1 MTDETRDDIESV
13 NWPSWFEDYERRREL
28 EQRKRSGE
36 FREQV
41 LPRLTALGIR
51 KVVGGYSGYGDSG
64 DLHDLSCVGPD
75 EKPVEIDDALRR
87 ELVDFLYEFLPDGY
101 ETNEGGQGD
110 VTLDLSSMRI
120 DVDHEENY
128 TETKSSHEEF
138 DL

>member
-13 NWPSWFEDYERRREL
+13 NWPSWLEDYERRREL
-28 EQRKRSGE
+28 EQQKQSRE

-41 LPRLTALGIR
+41 LPRLESLGIR

-64 DLHDLSCVGPD
+64 DLHDLDCFGAD

-101 ETNEGGQGD
+101 EINEGGQGD
-110 VTLDLSSMRI
+110 VTLDLASMRI